1 MKKIKISTV
10 QLSLLG
16 AGVVIL
22 AAAVLMR
29 NISLSAKFSESD
41 FALPDSVDSVAST
54 SSAASNTAPEGLPAP
69 TSAHFQDGE
78 PLQSLGPNWSFVR
91 QQDQRMLSMS
101 YFAGTAPMQES
112 LVQLIEN
119 QDIGLVIEE
128 SSIVD
133 RQMME
138 KALKDSG
145 TKKIDVGGREAYLI
159 PMGGLDGGDA
169 LLLTGSSTVLILQ
182 DANAALWP
190 DELHSEIKI
199 FVSSV
204 NVP

>member
-1 MKKIKISTV
+1 MKKIKVSTV

-41 FALPDSVDSVAST
+41 FAVPGSTESVAS
-54 SSAASNTAPEGLPAP
+54 SSADVSDDIPEGLPAP

-91 QQDQRMLSMS
+91 QQDQMMLSMS
-101 YFAGTAPMQES
+101 YFSGTAPTRES
-112 LVQLIEN
+112 VVRLIE
-119 QDIGLVIEE
+119 DEKIGLIIEE
-128 SSIVD
+128 SRIVD
-133 RQMME
+133 GKMMRQ
-138 KALKDSG
+138 ALAKPEN
-145 TKKIDVGGREAYLI
+145 KQVKVGDREAYLV
-159 PMGGLDGGDA
+159 PMGGLEGGNA
-169 LLLTGSSTVLILQ
+169 LLIAGTSTVLILQ
-182 DANAALWP
+182 DANAAFWP
-190 DELHSEIKI
+190 DELHPEVQIYI
-199 FVSSV
+199 SSV